1 MNLKINNMTFLN
13 KQIKTKKDIKDFIDY
28 LVLNNMMYHFED
40 DAKDI
45 LSRVSGFTK
54 PAFTPEQCV
63 LLDQRSTEMLNVDYD
78 YTFKYA
84 CYVLED

>member
-13 KQIKTKKDIKDFIDY
+13 KQIKTKKDIKNYIDN
-28 LVLNNMMYHFED
+28 LVANNMMYHFED
-40 DAKDI
+40 DATDI

-54 PAFTPEQCV
+54 RAFTPEQCI
-63 LLDQRSTEMLNVDYD
+63 LLDIRSNEMLNVDYD
-78 YTFKYA
+78 YTFEYA